1 MPRIAVAR
9 REAPLGLTI
18 RTPRKSSNAR
28 RFHSPLPVSCAAP
41 PRFSTAIEASLA
53 MIYYNKV
60 WAPANPFR
68 G

>member
-28 RFHSPLPVSCAAP
+28 RFITPVTILRGAP
-41 PRFSTAIEASLA
+41 AVPTAIEASCL
-53 MIYYNKV
+53 
-60 WAPANPFR
+60 
-68 G
+68 